1 MELPFAE
8 GMSASIDAEVLS
20 NFGHIPNEV
29 VSLFGSYFL
38 IVIVKYRGSGL
49 EFDSLLSSD
58 RI

>member
-29 VSLFGSYFL
+29 VGLFGSYFL
-38 IVIVKYRGSGL
+38 IVIVEYRGSGL
-49 EFDSLLSSD
+49 EFDGILSSD